1 MYILTYIFIFYIIFY
16 RLKSIY
22 HRLFIELEGG
32 ESDKVP
38 IEKWISIKI
47 FLKFHKFIKFLYI
60 FQNTNLNE
68 LFYNYINVNH
78 FMRITY
84 NFNG

>member
-38 IEKWISIKI
+38 IGKWISIKI
-47 FLKFHKFIKFLYI
+47 FLKFI
-60 FQNTNLNE
+60 NLQKIYM
-68 LFYNYINVNH
+68 FSKIQ
-78 FMRITY
+78 I
-84 NFNG
+84 